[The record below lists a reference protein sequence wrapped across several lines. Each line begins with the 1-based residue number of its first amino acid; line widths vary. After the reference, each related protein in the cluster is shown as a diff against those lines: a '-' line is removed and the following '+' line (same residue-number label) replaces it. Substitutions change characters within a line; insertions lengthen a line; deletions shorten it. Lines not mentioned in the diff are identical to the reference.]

1 MFEPIEV
8 PKLEM
13 PKSVQVAYIIA
24 IGCGIY
30 YMAKNHEKFIDALS
44 GKTKEQLKVEAL
56 YRKMQGYRKVALWCG
71 ERAIKAE
78 LEYRKV
84 VESNG

>member
-13 PKSVQVAYIIA
+13 PKSVQVAYIVA

-30 YMAKNHEKFIDALS
+30 YMTKNHQKLIDVWS
-44 GKTKEQLKVEAL
+44 GKTKEQLKMEAL
-56 YRKMQGYRKVALWCG
+56 YRKMQTFQKAALWCG
-71 ERAIKAE
+71 EQTIKAE